1 MMLQGWGRYPLVE
14 AEVLAPASRQELAA
28 ALCAP
33 VIARGLGRSYGDSAL
48 APRVVSSLRRDML
61 LGFDAEAGVLH
72 CEAGVSLDAIL
83 QVMVPRGWFLPVTP
97 GTRFVTVGGA
107 IASDVHGKNH
117 HCEGCFS
124 AHVLE
129 FEIMLADGA
138 IIACSRLQH
147 PDLFHA
153 TCGGMGLTGV
163 VLTARLRLLRI
174 ASSVIEQQTLR
185 APSLEAA
192 LDLFAQHGTE
202 TYSVAWID
210 CISRGK
216 AMGRSLLMLG
226 EHARDGGFPMAGESR
241 LAVPLDMPAGLLNRL
256 TVGAFDALYY
266 HWPRRRRQRVHY
278 EAFFYPLDGIA
289 QWNRLYGRH
298 GFVQYQFV
306 LPDQAGMAG
315 LAAILKEIAA
325 SGRGSFLA
333 VLKRLGEHNG
343 NHLSFPLAG
352 YTLALDFKVE
362 PGLFDLLERLDS
374 MVLAYGGRLYLAKD
388 SRMSAATFRRS
399 YPQYEAF
406 QEIRERYGA
415 LGRFASLQSERLGL

>member
-1 MMLQGWGRYPLVE
+1 MMLHGWGRYPRLAAQVM
-14 AEVLAPASRQELAA
+14 APASRAEIVA
-28 ALCAP
+28 ALREP

-48 APRVVSSLRRDML
+48 APRVISTLRRDML
-61 LGFDAEAGVLH
+61 LGFDQQSGVLH
-72 CEAGVSLDAIL
+72 CEAGASLDAIL
-83 QVMVPRGWFLPVTP
+83 QLMVPRGWFLPVTP

-117 HCEGCFS
+117 HCDGCFS

-129 FEIMLADGA
+129 MELMLADGSVLT
-138 IIACSRLQH
+138 CSPQLR
-147 PDLFHA
+147 PELFHG
-153 TCGGMGLTGV
+153 TCGGMGLTGI
-163 VLTARLRLLRI
+163 VLSAKLRLLRI
-174 ASSVIEQQTLR
+174 SSTMIDQRNLR
-185 APSLEAA
+185 APSLAAA
-192 LDLFAQHGTE
+192 LELLAEHATD

-210 CISRGK
+210 CVSRGK

-226 EHARDGGFPMAGESR
+226 EHARDSDLELAPPTRLTVPFDFPAS
-241 LAVPLDMPAGLLNRL
+241 VLNRK

-266 HWPRRRRQRVHY
+266 RWPRSAQQRVHY
-278 EAFFYPLDGIA
+278 ESFFYPLDSIG
-289 QWNRLYGRH
+289 QWNRLYGKN

-306 LPDQAGMAG
+306 LPEQAG
-315 LAAILKEIAA
+315 LAAMAAIVHAIAA

-333 VLKRLGEHNG
+333 VLKRLGQHNG

-362 PGLFDLLERLDS
+362 PGLFEMLDRLDS
-374 MVLAYGGRLYLAKD
+374 MVLEAGGRLYLAKD

-406 QEIRERYGA
+406 QQVRERYGA
-415 LGRFASLQSERLGL
+415 LGRFSSAQSQRLGL